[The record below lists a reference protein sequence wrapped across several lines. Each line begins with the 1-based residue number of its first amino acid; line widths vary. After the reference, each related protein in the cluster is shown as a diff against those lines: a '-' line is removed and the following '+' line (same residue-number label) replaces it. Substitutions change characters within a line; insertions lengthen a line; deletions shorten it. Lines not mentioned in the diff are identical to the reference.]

1 MIQAGGIFMAS
12 KVKKKQN
19 LQGLTEQQKHIIKLR
34 NELNKPDPHQV
45 KAFTLYKII
54 TYVFNVLFPPYALYR
69 IWCKKPEFTKIERYA
84 QSVVAVTILCMF
96 VLLQLERY
104 KII

>member
-1 MIQAGGIFMAS
+1 MF
-12 KVKKKQN
+12 
-19 LQGLTEQQKHIIKLR
+19 
-34 NELNKPDPHQV
+34 
-45 KAFTLYKII
+45 
-54 TYVFNVLFPPYALYR
+54 FNVLFPPYALYR
-69 IWCKKPEFTKIERYA
+69 IWCKKSEFTKIERYA

>member
-69 IWCKKPEFTKIERYA
+69 IWCKKSENRTLCPISCCSDNFMYVCFIAVRKI
-84 QSVVAVTILCMF
+84 
-96 VLLQLERY
+96 
-104 KII
+104 

>member
-19 LQGLTEQQKHIIKLR
+19 LQGLTEQQKHIVKLR

-54 TYVFNVLFPPYALYR
+54 T
-69 IWCKKPEFTKIERYA
+69 
-84 QSVVAVTILCMF
+84 
-96 VLLQLERY
+96 
-104 KII
+104 

>member
-54 TYVFNVLFPPYALYR
+54 TYVFNVLFPPYALYLSNCNKTN
-69 IWCKKPEFTKIERYA
+69 IHKI
-84 QSVVAVTILCMF
+84 VTATTDWA
-96 VLLQLERY
+96 
-104 KII
+104 

>member
-34 NELNKPDPHQV
+34 NELNKPDSHQV

-69 IWCKKPEFTKIERYA
+69 IWCKKSEIHKNRTLCPISCCSDNFMYVCFIAVRKI
-84 QSVVAVTILCMF
+84 
-96 VLLQLERY
+96 
-104 KII
+104 

>member
-34 NELNKPDPHQV
+34 NELNK
-45 KAFTLYKII
+45 II

-69 IWCKKPEFTKIERYA
+69 IWCKKSEFTKIERYA

>member
-1 MIQAGGIFMAS
+1 MAS

-69 IWCKKPEFTKIERYA
+69 IWCKKSEFTKIECYA

>member
-1 MIQAGGIFMAS
+1 MAS

-69 IWCKKPEFTKIERYA
+69 IWCKKIGIHKNRTLCPISCCSDNFMYVCFIAVRKI
-84 QSVVAVTILCMF
+84 
-96 VLLQLERY
+96 
-104 KII
+104 

>member
-1 MIQAGGIFMAS
+1 MAS

-19 LQGLTEQQKHIIKLR
+19 LQGLTEQQKHIVKLR

-69 IWCKKPEFTKIERYA
+69 IWCKKSECPISCCSDNFMYVCLFYC
-84 QSVVAVTILCMF
+84 S
-96 VLLQLERY
+96 
-104 KII
+104 

>member
-54 TYVFNVLFPPYALYR
+54 TYVLMFYFRHMHY
-69 IWCKKPEFTKIERYA
+69 IESGVRNRNS
-84 QSVVAVTILCMF
+84 Q
-96 VLLQLERY
+96 
-104 KII
+104 K

>member
-54 TYVFNVLFPPYALYR
+54 MFYFRHMHY
-69 IWCKKPEFTKIERYA
+69 IESGVRNRNS
-84 QSVVAVTILCMF
+84 Q
-96 VLLQLERY
+96 
-104 KII
+104 K